1 MNTRKFVKS
10 NCKADI
16 NFALQG
22 LWNEIDRLSAM
33 VAALNPT
40 NEGSEEISDEGASET
55 EVVEPTGEAA
65 PVEAPAEP
73 LVTGDPVA
81 DESDDETGDPVE
93 PTEEE
98 APANAEAI
106 AFIDACNDRQKL
118 YEFGLSLKEPVTL
131 KRNKSLADMKVD
143 ALAHVN
149 K

>member
-22 LWNEIDRLSAM
+22 LWNEIDRLTAQ
-33 VAALNPT
+33 VAALSPT

-65 PVEAPAEP
+65 PVEAPVEP
-73 LVTGDPVA
+73 VETEV
-81 DESDDETGDPVE
+81 DESSEEETE
-93 PTEEE
+93 TEE

-106 AFIDACNDRQKL
+106 AFIDACQDRQKL
-118 YEFGLSLKEPVTL
+118 YEFGLSLEEPVTL